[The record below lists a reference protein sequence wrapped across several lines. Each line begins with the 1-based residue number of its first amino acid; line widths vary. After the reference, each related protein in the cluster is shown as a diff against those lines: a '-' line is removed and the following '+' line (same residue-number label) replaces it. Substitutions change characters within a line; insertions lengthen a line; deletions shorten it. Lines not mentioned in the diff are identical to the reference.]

1 MTPTPRRTATRLFN
15 DTYVTLAARNGMYAI
30 IAVGA
35 LLLVGLAASQA
46 VAVERQMA
54 VEARV

>member
-1 MTPTPRRTATRLFN
+1 MTSPRNATRPFN
-15 DTYVTLAARNGMYAI
+15 DTYVTLAARNGMYLAI
-30 IAVGA
+30 LLGSIA
-35 LLLVGLAASQA
+35 LVGLAASQA

>member
-1 MTPTPRRTATRLFN
+1 MTAPRNATRPFN
-15 DTYVTLAARNGMYAI
+15 DTYVTLAARNGMYVA

>member
-1 MTPTPRRTATRLFN
+1 MTARTATRPFN
-15 DTYVTLAARNGMYAI
+15 DTYVTLAARNSMYAI

-35 LLLVGLAASQA
+35 LLLLFGTACQA